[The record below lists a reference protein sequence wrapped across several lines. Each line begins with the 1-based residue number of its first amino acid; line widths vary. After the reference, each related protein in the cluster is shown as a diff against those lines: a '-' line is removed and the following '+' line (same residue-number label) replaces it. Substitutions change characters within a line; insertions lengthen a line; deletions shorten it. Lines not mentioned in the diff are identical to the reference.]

1 MEPAEPILKYSF
13 KKSFN
18 INSDKNHIFILN
30 IENLITIIEFT
41 TYYKDNYIQHNY
53 EKKLTLDELKQNK
66 YLGLCET
73 IDEIYLELITLLKK
87 NQTKIIEETNQI
99 YISIPIENVKI
110 KEILFVV
117 NEIIKNDS
125 EKINELFSIISNMKQ
140 EIKEFKEKINN
151 NDEINNLK
159 EENKKIKE
167 ENISLKEKMQEFLL
181 YIPDLK
187 EIKAILETEKI
198 INLDSKII
206 EDNINYNKTL
216 KNWINPN
223 KKIKSELLYRM
234 SRDGIEY
241 STFHKLCDNKGPTI
255 ILVKLIDGDILGI
268 YTPINWDINGS
279 WKSDTDMFAFS
290 LTENNK
296 SNKNYEN
303 NYGILCKS
311 NFGPFSLFL
320 QFNNKF
326 KMDITYVFPGNSGFL
341 DCDKLFSR
349 EQEYYDNSEVEVHK
363 IIFD

>member
-30 IENLITIIEFT
+30 IENLITTIEFT

-53 EKKLTLDELKQNK
+53 EKKFNLDELKKNI

-73 IDEIYLELITLLKK
+73 IDEMYEQIIILFEK
-87 NQTKIIEETNQI
+87 NQTHIIEDTNQI
-99 YISIPIENVKI
+99 SIIIPVEHIKI
-110 KEILFVV
+110 KEIVFVV
-117 NEIIKNDS
+117 NEKSKNDS
-125 EKINELFSIISNMKQ
+125 EKIDELYNIISTLNI
-140 EIKEFKEKINN
+140 EII
-151 NDEINNLK
+151 NLK

-167 ENISLKEKMQEFLL
+167 ENISLKEKIQEFLL

-198 INLDSKII
+198 LNLDSKII

-296 SNKNYEN
+296 SNKNYDN

-349 EQEYYDNSEVEVHK
+349 EQDYYDNSEVEVHK

>member
-30 IENLITIIEFT
+30 IENLITTIEFT

-53 EKKLTLDELKQNK
+53 EKKFNLDELKKNI

-73 IDEIYLELITLLKK
+73 IDEMYEQIIILFEK
-87 NQTKIIEETNQI
+87 NQTQIIEDTNQI
-99 YISIPIENVKI
+99 SIIIPVEHIKI
-110 KEILFVV
+110 KEIVFVV
-117 NEIIKNDS
+117 NEKSKNDS
-125 EKINELFSIISNMKQ
+125 EKIDELYNIISTLNI
-140 EIKEFKEKINN
+140 EIL
-151 NDEINNLK
+151 NLK

-187 EIKAILETEKI
+187 EIKAILDTEKI
-198 INLDSKII
+198 LNLDSKII

-268 YTPINWDINGS
+268 YTPLDWDINGN
-279 WKSDTDMFAFS
+279 WKSDLDMFAFS

-326 KMDITYVFPGNSGFL
+326 KMDITYIFGGNSGFL

-349 EQEYYDNSEVEVHK
+349 EQDYYDNSEVEVHK

>member
-30 IENLITIIEFT
+30 IENLITTIEFT

-53 EKKLTLDELKQNK
+53 EKKFNLDELKKNI

-73 IDEIYLELITLLKK
+73 IDEMYEQIIILFEK
-87 NQTKIIEETNQI
+87 NQTQIIEDTNQI
-99 YISIPIENVKI
+99 SIIIPVEHIKI
-110 KEILFVV
+110 KEIVFVV
-117 NEIIKNDS
+117 NEKSKNDS
-125 EKINELFSIISNMKQ
+125 EKIDELYNIISTFNI
-140 EIKEFKEKINN
+140 EII
-151 NDEINNLK
+151 NLK

-167 ENISLKEKMQEFLL
+167 ENISLKEKIQEFLL

-198 INLDSKII
+198 LNLDSKII

-296 SNKNYEN
+296 SNKNYDN

-349 EQEYYDNSEVEVHK
+349 EQDYYDNSEVEVHK

>member
-30 IENLITIIEFT
+30 IENLITTIEFT

-53 EKKLTLDELKQNK
+53 EKKFNLDELKKNI

-73 IDEIYLELITLLKK
+73 IDEMYEQIIILFEK
-87 NQTKIIEETNQI
+87 NQTQIIEDTNQI
-99 YISIPIENVKI
+99 SIIIPVEHIKI
-110 KEILFVV
+110 KEIVFVV
-117 NEIIKNDS
+117 NEKSKNDS
-125 EKINELFSIISNMKQ
+125 EKIDELYNIISTFNI
-140 EIKEFKEKINN
+140 EII
-151 NDEINNLK
+151 NLK

-187 EIKAILETEKI
+187 EIKAILDTEKI
-198 INLDSKII
+198 LNLDSKII

-268 YTPINWDINGS
+268 YTPINWDINGN
-279 WKSDTDMFAFS
+279 WKSDLDMFAFS

>member
-1 MEPAEPILKYSF
+1 
-13 KKSFN
+13 
-18 INSDKNHIFILN
+18 
-30 IENLITIIEFT
+30 
-41 TYYKDNYIQHNY
+41 
-53 EKKLTLDELKQNK
+53 
-66 YLGLCET
+66 
-73 IDEIYLELITLLKK
+73 
-87 NQTKIIEETNQI
+87 
-99 YISIPIENVKI
+99 
-110 KEILFVV
+110 
-117 NEIIKNDS
+117 
-125 EKINELFSIISNMKQ
+125 
-140 EIKEFKEKINN
+140 
-151 NDEINNLK
+151 
-159 EENKKIKE
+159 
-167 ENISLKEKMQEFLL
+167 
-181 YIPDLK
+181 
-187 EIKAILETEKI
+187 
-198 INLDSKII
+198 
-206 EDNINYNKTL
+206 
-216 KNWINPN
+216 
-223 KKIKSELLYRM
+223 M

-326 KMDITYVFPGNSGFL
+326 KMDITYIFGGNSGFL

-349 EQEYYDNSEVEVHK
+349 EQDYYDNSEVEVHK

>member
-30 IENLITIIEFT
+30 IENLITTIEFT

-53 EKKLTLDELKQNK
+53 EKKFNLDELKKNI

-73 IDEIYLELITLLKK
+73 IDEMYEQIIILFEK
-87 NQTKIIEETNQI
+87 NQTQIIEDTNQI
-99 YISIPIENVKI
+99 SIIIPVEHIKI
-110 KEILFVV
+110 KEIVFVV
-117 NEIIKNDS
+117 NEKSKNDS
-125 EKINELFSIISNMKQ
+125 EKIDELYNIISTLNI
-140 EIKEFKEKINN
+140 EIL
-151 NDEINNLK
+151 NLK

-198 INLDSKII
+198 LNLDSKII

-296 SNKNYEN
+296 SNKNYDN

-349 EQEYYDNSEVEVHK
+349 EQDYYDNSEVEVHK

>member
-30 IENLITIIEFT
+30 IENLITTIEFT

-53 EKKLTLDELKQNK
+53 EKKFNLDELKKNI

-73 IDEIYLELITLLKK
+73 IDEMYEQIIILFEK
-87 NQTKIIEETNQI
+87 NQTHIIEDTNQI
-99 YISIPIENVKI
+99 SIIIPVEHIKI
-110 KEILFVV
+110 KEIVFVV
-117 NEIIKNDS
+117 NEKSKNDS
-125 EKINELFSIISNMKQ
+125 EKIDELYNIISTLNI
-140 EIKEFKEKINN
+140 EIL
-151 NDEINNLK
+151 NLK

-296 SNKNYEN
+296 SNKNYDN

-349 EQEYYDNSEVEVHK
+349 EQDYYDNSEVEVHK

>member
-30 IENLITIIEFT
+30 IENLITTIEFT

-53 EKKLTLDELKQNK
+53 EKKFNLDELKKNI

-73 IDEIYLELITLLKK
+73 IDEMYEQIIILFEK
-87 NQTKIIEETNQI
+87 NQTQIIEDTNQI
-99 YISIPIENVKI
+99 SIIIPVEHIKI
-110 KEILFVV
+110 KEIVFVV
-117 NEIIKNDS
+117 NEKSKNDS
-125 EKINELFSIISNMKQ
+125 EKIDELYNIISTLNI
-140 EIKEFKEKINN
+140 EIF
-151 NDEINNLK
+151 NLK

-167 ENISLKEKMQEFLL
+167 ENISLKERMQEFLL

-198 INLDSKII
+198 LNLDSKII

-296 SNKNYEN
+296 SNKNYDN

-341 DCDKLFSR
+341 ECDKLFSR
-349 EQEYYDNSEVEVHK
+349 EQDYYDNSEVEVHK

>member
-30 IENLITIIEFT
+30 IENLITTIEFT

-53 EKKLTLDELKQNK
+53 EKKFNLDELKKNI

-73 IDEIYLELITLLKK
+73 IDEMYEQIIILFEK
-87 NQTKIIEETNQI
+87 NQTQIIEDTNQI
-99 YISIPIENVKI
+99 SIIIPVEHIKI
-110 KEILFVV
+110 KEIVFVV
-117 NEIIKNDS
+117 NEKSKNDS
-125 EKINELFSIISNMKQ
+125 EKIDELYNIISTFNI
-140 EIKEFKEKINN
+140 EII
-151 NDEINNLK
+151 NLK

-167 ENISLKEKMQEFLL
+167 ENISLKEKIQEFLL

-187 EIKAILETEKI
+187 EIKAILDTEKI
-198 INLDSKII
+198 LNLDSKII

-296 SNKNYEN
+296 SNKNYDN

-341 DCDKLFSR
+341 DCDKLFSK

>member
-30 IENLITIIEFT
+30 IENLITTIEFT

-53 EKKLTLDELKQNK
+53 EKKFNLDELKKNI

-73 IDEIYLELITLLKK
+73 IDEMYEQIIILFEK
-87 NQTKIIEETNQI
+87 NQTQIIEDTNQI
-99 YISIPIENVKI
+99 SIIIPVEHIKI
-110 KEILFVV
+110 KEIVFVV
-117 NEIIKNDS
+117 NEKSKNDS
-125 EKINELFSIISNMKQ
+125 EKIDELYNIISTFNI
-140 EIKEFKEKINN
+140 EII
-151 NDEINNLK
+151 NLK

-167 ENISLKEKMQEFLL
+167 ENISLKEKIQEFLL

-187 EIKAILETEKI
+187 VIKAILETEKI
-198 INLDSKII
+198 LNLDSKII

-296 SNKNYEN
+296 SNKNYDN

-349 EQEYYDNSEVEVHK
+349 EQDYYDNSEVEVHK